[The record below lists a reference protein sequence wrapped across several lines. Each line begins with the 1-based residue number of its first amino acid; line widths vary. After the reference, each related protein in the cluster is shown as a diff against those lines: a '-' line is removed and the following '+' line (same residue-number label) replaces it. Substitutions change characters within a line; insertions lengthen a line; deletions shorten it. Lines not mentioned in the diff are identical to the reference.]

1 MGYSVPAAISASL
14 LYPERTILSFA
25 GDGCFL
31 MNGQEI
37 ATAARYNTNVMF
49 IVINNS
55 LYGSIQMHQE
65 RRFPNR
71 SMACDLTNPEFDK
84 LAQAYGLPARKV
96 TSLDDFK
103 LAYEELDKTSGP
115 CLIEIVTGQDI
126 LTPSIKLVDL
136 RKGS

>member
-1 MGYSVPAAISASL
+1 
-14 LYPERTILSFA
+14 
-25 GDGCFL
+25 